1 MQIALAL
8 VLTLVSACGLNL
20 GYLLQHS
27 VASSVPTLS
36 LRRPVASVRSLLVEK
51 KWLLGMGIQ
60 GGGFVLYV
68 VALALAPLSLVQA
81 TAAGGIGI
89 LAIMVARITHVRLT
103 RLEQIGAAVSVAG
116 LVLLGLSLFSA
127 HGEGRGRLRTTWVG
141 VWLAG
146 LRPPERRLCVE
157 LLPRA
162 DRARCRRGASPP
174 GSCSRRATWRRSW
187 PYRAGWK
194 TWRSSSA

>member
-8 VLTLVSACGLNL
+8 VLTIVSACGLDL

-36 LRRPVASVRSLLVEK
+36 LRRPIASVRSLLVDRR
-51 KWLLGMGIQ
+51 WLLGFGVQ

-103 RLEQIGAAVSVAG
+103 RLETIGAAISVVGARAART
-116 LVLLGLSLFSA
+116 LAVLR
-127 HGEGRGRLRTTWVG
+127 HGEGSGATYAWVG
-141 VWLAG
+141 IWLAASAAG
-146 LRPPERRLCVE
+146 AALCVTCCSAGRSGAGR
-157 LLPRA
+157 P
-162 DRARCRRGASPP
+162 GASPP
-174 GSCSRRATWRRSW
+174 GSSSRPATWPRSW
-187 PYRAGWK
+187 RSPAGPR
-194 TWRSSSA
+194 TSPSSPA